1 MHPVKTIKQCTRP
14 PSPHPP
20 QDLQMLPEPRHINR
34 VLKQMVQAGFPEK
47 AEELVDA
54 VYANPMAPF
63 KPDIESYNEILEGL
77 VACTDP
83 TLPEDSPLRH
93 NSPGPEGWA
102 DAFKGRLVQRRLT
115 PNMRTHAL
123 LVEAHAWEGEEDVR
137 GVV

>member
-1 MHPVKTIKQCTRP
+1 
-14 PSPHPP
+14 
-20 QDLQMLPEPRHINR
+20 MLPEPRHINR